1 MRPRAAAL
9 WLAAAAGTFAVSAFA
24 YPWWA
29 DGLHSD
35 LPTLRS
41 YGMALASGKL
51 PYRDLP
57 FEYPP
62 LAAPLLA
69 LPAVFGERLFH
80 YAFALSQFVAFLVMA
95 GCSSALVR
103 TLGGSVRASALALLA
118 QPLFLGAVAWV
129 HFDLWGAALTA
140 AAALCVARG
149 TVPLAAAA
157 LGAGALVKVFPLA
170 AAAPLAG
177 WLWVAQ
183 PPGARRRRALAK
195 AFAAL
200 ALVVAVG
207 ATCALLLSVDGTL
220 HFVRYQTERPLEIE
234 SSGATALALVALFG
248 GEQKVVFGFGSVGVR
263 GTGDAAI
270 ALASAIAGVLAIVSL
285 AFVPALATRARPRTA
300 VVGDSSRARLTR
312 RAERRRSVP
321 GHRAANSDGRAA
333 AGDGD
338 LRATAA
344 LLVLAA
350 PLLPVLFGKVLSPQF
365 LVWAWPGLAVLAGL
379 GRWRAFM
386 LGALAQ
392 LLTLLE
398 FPHRFA
404 ALTRL
409 DPGAVAL
416 VGVRNVLLAA
426 FLTALVGC
434 AHARLAG
441 ATEHARAAGATV
453 PRRDP

>member
-41 YGMALASGKL
+41 YGLALASGKL

-183 PPGARRRRALAK
+183 QPGARRRRALAN

-200 ALVVAVG
+200 ALV
-207 ATCALLLSVDGTL
+207 ALL
-220 HFVRYQTERPLEIE
+220 
-234 SSGATALALVALFG
+234 G

-300 VVGDSSRARLTR
+300 MVGDSSRARLTR

-333 AGDGD
+333 SGDGD

-379 GRWRAFM
+379 GRWRTFM

-416 VGVRNVLLAA
+416 VGVRNVLLAV
-426 FLTALVGC
+426 FLAALVGG
-434 AHARLAG
+434 AYARLAG
-441 ATEHARAAGATV
+441 ASEHARAAGATV

>member
-41 YGMALASGKL
+41 YGLALASGKL

-183 PPGARRRRALAK
+183 QPGARRRRALAN

-200 ALVVAVG
+200 ALVVAVFPLLLFLWLS
-207 ATCALLLSVDGTL
+207 AQSRAFARWLLPAYPQLALLAGVGIVHSAG
-220 HFVRYQTERPLEIE
+220 
-234 SSGATALALVALFG
+234 ALAARVRALRRRGDAPMAVTGSRGAAVASSAPQLATVAL
-248 GEQKVVFGFGSVGVR
+248 
-263 GTGDAAI
+263 AAI
-270 ALASAIAGVLAIVSL
+270 ALLQ
-285 AFVPALATRARPRTA
+285 P
-300 VVGDSSRARLTR
+300 LT
-312 RAERRRSVP
+312 EI
-321 GHRAANSDGRAA
+321 GRAH
-333 AGDGD
+333 
-338 LRATAA
+338 
-344 LLVLAA
+344 V
-350 PLLPVLFGKVLSPQF
+350 
-365 LVWAWPGLAVLAGL
+365 
-379 GRWRAFM
+379 
-386 LGALAQ
+386 
-392 LLTLLE
+392 
-398 FPHRFA
+398 
-404 ALTRL
+404 
-409 DPGAVAL
+409 
-416 VGVRNVLLAA
+416 
-426 FLTALVGC
+426 
-434 AHARLAG
+434 
-441 ATEHARAAGATV
+441 
-453 PRRDP
+453 

>member
-1 MRPRAAAL
+1 M
-9 WLAAAAGTFAVSAFA
+9 
-24 YPWWA
+24 
-29 DGLHSD
+29 
-35 LPTLRS
+35 
-41 YGMALASGKL
+41 
-51 PYRDLP
+51 
-57 FEYPP
+57 
-62 LAAPLLA
+62 
-69 LPAVFGERLFH
+69 
-80 YAFALSQFVAFLVMA
+80 
-95 GCSSALVR
+95 
-103 TLGGSVRASALALLA
+103 
-118 QPLFLGAVAWV
+118 
-129 HFDLWGAALTA
+129 
-140 AAALCVARG
+140 
-149 TVPLAAAA
+149 
-157 LGAGALVKVFPLA
+157 
-170 AAAPLAG
+170 
-177 WLWVAQ
+177 
-183 PPGARRRRALAK
+183 
-195 AFAAL
+195 
-200 ALVVAVG
+200 
-207 ATCALLLSVDGTL
+207 
-220 HFVRYQTERPLEIE
+220 
-234 SSGATALALVALFG
+234 
-248 GEQKVVFGFGSVGVR
+248 
-263 GTGDAAI
+263 
-270 ALASAIAGVLAIVSL
+270 
-285 AFVPALATRARPRTA
+285 
-300 VVGDSSRARLTR
+300 VGDSSRARLTR

-333 AGDGD
+333 SGDGD

-379 GRWRAFM
+379 GRWRTFM